1 MNRTA
6 PEAAPPRA
14 MGRSPDRPAHAERAA
29 GHQISRRLWVIL
41 CLLFMTSSLISLT
54 GVICLI
60 GWIAT
65 L

>member
-1 MNRTA
+1 
-6 PEAAPPRA
+6 
-14 MGRSPDRPAHAERAA
+14 MGRSLDRPAHADPAA
-29 GHQISRRLWVIL
+29 GRRISRRLWVVL
-41 CLLFMTSSLISLT
+41 CLLFLTSSAISLT

>member
-1 MNRTA
+1 MS
-6 PEAAPPRA
+6 
-14 MGRSPDRPAHAERAA
+14 RSRERRAHAEPVA
-29 GHQISRRLWVIL
+29 GHRTSRLLWAFL
-41 CLLFMTSSLISLT
+41 CLLFLTSSAISLT

>member
-1 MNRTA
+1 
-6 PEAAPPRA
+6 
-14 MGRSPDRPAHAERAA
+14 MGRSPERPAPVEPAA
-29 GHQISRRLWVIL
+29 GRKISRRLWILL
-41 CLLFMTSSLISLT
+41 CLLFLTSAVISVT